1 MILFFEIIIR
11 RQARKVKGKS
21 KMQSQITSTFM
32 EIFDNTK
39 KCFIDEYGRCKSCI
53 AICPEQKESVF
64 TQDFHNTLMAK
75 MTSVEGLTVVSDD
88 FEDHEAVR
96 FNYRNCEV
104 IMDYN
109 FDNWGINW
117 VTFTKLSFK
126 GDTRD
131 FYDD

>member
-1 MILFFEIIIR
+1 
-11 RQARKVKGKS
+11 VKRKS

-39 KCFIDEYGRCKSCI
+39 KCFIDEYGRPKSCI

-64 TQDFHNTLMAK
+64 TQDFHDTLMAN
-75 MTSVEGLTVVSDD
+75 MMSSVEGLTVVSDD

-96 FNYRNCEV
+96 FNYQECEV
-104 IMDYN
+104 IMDYT
-109 FDNWGINW
+109 FDYRGINW

-131 FYDD
+131 FYDY